1 MKRKLFLSAA
11 VAVIILFAAGAIQAK
26 DWKKTDFEK
35 LAGEERTFHVS
46 SIELVVNVA
55 DFQTS
60 LDDELGF
67 LLKNRN
73 NTIPASIPMDD
84 LKKSIEDKFGIIVDK
99 EEYARSYDDRIKSG
113 FFSKEPNYQGTMA
126 FFNWEVPNKKN
137 RVAISINLFKIGSRI
152 RKNKAQIIIQL
163 MQYDEQKSAYNAI
176 NTYKSKRVNWKK
188 QTEIYEII
196 KTNCLV
202 K

>member
-1 MKRKLFLSAA
+1 MKRKLIPAAA
-11 VAVIILFAAGAIQAK
+11 VAVIILFTAGAIQAK
-26 DWKKTDFEK
+26 DWKKADFTNLE
-35 LAGEERTFHVS
+35 GENRTFYVS
-46 SIELVVNVA
+46 SIQLVVNIA
-55 DFQTS
+55 DFQKT

-73 NTIPASIPMDD
+73 NTIPASIPIGD

-99 EEYARSYDDRIKSG
+99 SDYARSYEDRMKDG

-126 FFNWEVPNKKN
+126 FFNWEIPNQKN
-137 RVAISINLFKIGSRI
+137 RVAISIYLFKIGNRI
-152 RKNKAQIIIQL
+152 RKNKAQITIQL
-163 MQYDEQKSAYNAI
+163 LQYNEQKSVYNAI
-176 NTYKSKRVNWKK
+176 STYKSKRVNWKK
-188 QTEIYEII
+188 QTAIYEII

>member
-11 VAVIILFAAGAIQAK
+11 VAVLILFAAGAIQAK
-26 DWKKTDFEK
+26 DWKKADFAK
-35 LAGEERTFHVS
+35 LEGDDRTFHVS
-46 SIELVVNVA
+46 SVQLVVNVA
-55 DFQTS
+55 DFQRS
-60 LDDELGF
+60 LDEELGF

-73 NTIPASIPMDD
+73 NTIPASIPLDD
-84 LKKSIEDKFGIIVDK
+84 LKKSIEEKFGIIVDT
-99 EEYARSYDDRIKSG
+99 EEYAKSYDDRIKNG
-113 FFSKEPNYQGTMA
+113 FFSKEPNYQGTMS

-152 RKNKAQIIIQL
+152 QKNKAQIVIQL

-176 NTYKSKRVNWKK
+176 STYKSKRVNWKK

-196 KTNCLV
+196 KINCLF